1 MPTLDWLN
9 RATAF
14 TTSAQVPY
22 RLLETVSVHTSA
34 SQPEPVA
41 VAQNESTKGFD
52 NLLIQGD
59 NLEAL
64 KALLP
69 FYRGQVKCI
78 FIDPP
83 YNTRSAFAHYD
94 DNLEHAQWLS
104 MMLPRL
110 QLLRELLR
118 EDGSIWV
125 TIDDNEG
132 HYLKVLMDEVF
143 GRGNFV
149 ATVVWQKTTSV
160 HNNAEFLSSSSDLI
174 HVFARNTA
182 SLRLNRIPRSARNA
196 SDYTNPDGDLR
207 GAWSSSP
214 LHVSLTSGQ
223 RGAQFARTGKSTGL
237 FPLISP
243 NAEEVFPPAGR
254 AWAYSQ
260 ESIREMELAGNIWWG
275 KDGRNQPRLKR
286 FLSEQSD
293 GVVATTIWNSEDV
306 GHNQEA
312 KAEMLSLRVSDLSAL
327 FATPKPE
334 RLLQRILCIATNPND
349 LVLDSF
355 LGSGTTAAVAHK
367 MGRRWI
373 GIEMGEHAATH
384 CLPRLQKVIDGE
396 QGGISKA
403 VGWGPS
409 TGDTD
414 TLFSSGNVWNGGG
427 FRFMRLGAP
436 VFDARGRIHPDV
448 RFATLAA
455 FVWQQE
461 TGTALDC
468 AAASS
473 GTPYL
478 GTHFTFNSYQRNE
491 DGGSEPISHIETPQF
506 AVYLLFNGILK
517 DKRPAS
523 GNVLTQAVL
532 DALLALHAQIHTKG
546 NPVPDATEPTQPGGL
561 GGEAFCVGKGGDRAA
576 VGGHEAERFA
586 AQAPGA
592 TPASAIPLLV
602 FGEACRLGAE
612 RLKLAN
618 VTFKHI
624 PYDVKAR

>member
-9 RATAF
+9 RASAF
-14 TTSAQVPY
+14 TTAARVPY
-22 RLLETVSVHTSA
+22 RLLEQVSVHTRTTQTTPTDVAPAPAQAELLSA
-34 SQPEPVA
+34 ATAAAPERQPI
-41 VAQNESTKGFD
+41 TD

-83 YNTRSAFAHYD
+83 YNTKSAFEHYD

-110 QLLRELLR
+110 QLLRELLQ

-149 ATVVWQKTTSV
+149 ANVVWQKRYSRDNNSALGDV
-160 HNNAEFLSSSSDLI
+160 HDNVLCY
-174 HVFARNTA
+174 ARNPELFKKA
-182 SLRLNRIPRSARNA
+182 RNRVEPDDKTRSAYRNPNNDPKGPWRLVPMTGA
-196 SDYTNPDGDLR
+196 GLR
-207 GAWSSSP
+207 P
-214 LHVSLTSGQ
+214 NQQYPITTPSG
-223 RGAQFARTGKSTGL
+223 KV
-237 FPLISP
+237 
-243 NAEEVFPPAGR
+243 VFPSPGR
-254 AWAYSQ
+254 HWAVLEAKYLSYVENGTVFFGKNGDSQ
-260 ESIREMELAGNIWWG
+260 PGVLRY
-275 KDGRNQPRLKR
+275 
-286 FLSEQSD
+286 LSEVEGLVPWTWWPHEEAGHTDESKKEVMVLFGSD
-293 GVVATTIWNSEDV
+293 NAFD
-306 GHNQEA
+306 
-312 KAEMLSLRVSDLSAL
+312 
-327 FATPKPE
+327 TPKPE
-334 RLLQRILCIATNPND
+334 RLLQRVLHIATNPND

-403 VGWGPS
+403 MNW
-409 TGDTD
+409 TG
-414 TLFSSGNVWNGGG
+414 GGG
-427 FRFMRLGAP
+427 FRFMRLGAT
-436 VFDARGRIHPDV
+436 VFDESGRIHPAV

-461 TGTALDC
+461 TG
-468 AAASS
+468 AAFDPKAATP

-478 GTHFTFNSYQRNE
+478 GTHYVFDSCSRTDDEGQE
-491 DGGSEPISHIETPQF
+491 AISHIKRPQF
-506 AVYLLFNGILK
+506 ACYLLFNGILG

-523 GNVLTQAVL
+523 GNVLTLAVL
-532 DALLALHAQIHTKG
+532 DALLALHATT
-546 NPVPDATEPTQPGGL
+546 AEPN
-561 GGEAFCVGKGGDRAA
+561 A
-576 VGGHEAERFA
+576 
-586 AQAPGA
+586 
-592 TPASAIPLLV
+592 PLLV
-602 FGEACRLGAE
+602 YGEACRLGAE
-612 RLKLAN
+612 RLKQAR

-624 PYDVKAR
+624 PYDVRAR

>member
-9 RATAF
+9 RASAF
-14 TTSAQVPY
+14 TTAAQVPY
-22 RLLETVSVHTSA
+22 RLLEQVSAHGTA
-34 SQPEPVA
+34 P
-41 VAQNESTKGFD
+41 TD
-52 NLLIQGD
+52 NLLLQGD

-83 YNTRSAFAHYD
+83 YNTRSAFEHYD

-118 EDGSIWV
+118 DDGSIWV

-149 ATVVWQKTTSV
+149 ANVVWQKRTSPD
-160 HNNAEFLSSSSDLI
+160 N
-174 HVFARNTA
+174 R
-182 SLRLNRIPRSARNA
+182 LRLGDAHDHVLVFKKNRGNQENFNQLPINTERAK
-196 SDYTNPDGDLR
+196 DFKNPDDDPR
-207 GAWSSSP
+207 GAWAS
-214 LHVSLTSGQ
+214 TDFTGQ
-223 RGAQFARTGKSTGL
+223 TGHATPNQFYTVVAPNGNRHPPPEGRCWALAESTFL
-237 FPLISP
+237 KLIED
-243 NAEEVFPPAGR
+243 NRVWF
-254 AWAYSQ
+254 
-260 ESIREMELAGNIWWG
+260 G
-275 KDGRNQPRLKR
+275 KDGSARPRLKR
-286 FLSEQSD
+286 YLNEMEGQNAWSWWPNAE
-293 GVVATTIWNSEDV
+293 V

-312 KAEMLSLRVSDLSAL
+312 KKEINDVFGASDA
-327 FATPKPE
+327 FGTPKPE
-334 RLLQRILCIATNPND
+334 RLLQRILNIATNPND

-373 GIEMGEHAATH
+373 GIEMGDHAATH
-384 CLPRLQKVIDGE
+384 CLPRLQKVIAGE
-396 QGGISKA
+396 QGGISQA
-403 VGWGPS
+403 VNWAG
-409 TGDTD
+409 
-414 TLFSSGNVWNGGG
+414 GGG

-436 VFDARGRIHPDV
+436 VFDAHGRIHPDV

-455 FVWQQE
+455 FIWQQE
-461 TGTALDC
+461 TCSAWAGNATPSHPSDEANTPL
-468 AAASS
+468 AQPTS
-473 GTPYL
+473 GTPHL
-478 GTHFTFNSYQRNE
+478 GIHYVFNSCSSNE
-491 DGGSEPISHIETPQF
+491 DQLERSISYIKTAQHSI
-506 AVYLLFNGILK
+506 YLLFNGILK

-532 DALLALHAQIHTKG
+532 DALLALHAQVHG
-546 NPVPDATEPTQPGGL
+546 
-561 GGEAFCVGKGGDRAA
+561 AA
-576 VGGHEAERFA
+576 A
-586 AQAPGA
+586 A
-592 TPASAIPLLV
+592 SVPLLV
-602 FGEACRLGAE
+602 FGEACRLGPA

>member
-1 MPTLDWLN
+1 
-9 RATAF
+9 
-14 TTSAQVPY
+14 VPY
-22 RLLETVSVHTSA
+22 RLVEQVSIHTA
-34 SQPEPVA
+34 AAPTLPATAQADADPVQA
-41 VAQNESTKGFD
+41 ELVEAPADIAPAPIPSPIAD

-83 YNTRSAFAHYD
+83 YNTKSAFEHYD

-149 ATVVWQKTTSV
+149 ANVLWQKRTSPDARIQLGAAHDHV
-160 HNNAEFLSSSSDLI
+160 M
-174 HVFARNTA
+174 VFAKHIDKAAFNP
-182 SLRLNRIPRSARNA
+182 LMLSAEQAKNFK
-196 SDYTNPDGDLR
+196 NPDNDPR
-207 GAWSSSP
+207 GAWSS
-214 LHVSLTSGQ
+214 TDFT
-223 RGAQFARTGKSTGL
+223 AQGWR
-237 FPLISP
+237 P
-243 NAEEVFPPAGR
+243 NQMYEIVTPNGTRYSPPAGR
-254 AWAYSQ
+254 CWGNV
-260 ESIREMELAGNIWWG
+260 EPVFIRLGAERRMWFGKDDGGRPRVKNYLFENEGISSWSWWG
-275 KDGRNQPRLKR
+275 N
-286 FLSEQSD
+286 
-293 GVVATTIWNSEDV
+293 EDT
-306 GHNQEA
+306 GHNQES
-312 KAEMLSLRVSDLSAL
+312 KKEINEL
-327 FATPKPE
+327 FGADNAFDTPKPE
-334 RLLQRILCIATNPND
+334 RLIQRILHIASNPND
-349 LVLDSF
+349 LILDSF

-373 GIEMGEHAATH
+373 GIEMGDHAATH

-403 VGWGPS
+403 
-409 TGDTD
+409 
-414 TLFSSGNVWNGGG
+414 
-427 FRFMRLGAP
+427 M
-436 VFDARGRIHPDV
+436 

-455 FVWQQE
+455 FIWQQE
-461 TGTALDC
+461 TG
-468 AAASS
+468 AAFDPLEAQP

-478 GTHFTFNSYQRNE
+478 GTHYQFDSCSRPSDMGKE
-491 DGGSEPISHIETPQF
+491 AISLVKPPEF
-506 AVYLLFNGILK
+506 ACYLLFNGILK

-532 DALLALHAQIHTKG
+532 DALLALHASTAD
-546 NPVPDATEPTQPGGL
+546 P
-561 GGEAFCVGKGGDRAA
+561 AA
-576 VGGHEAERFA
+576 
-586 AQAPGA
+586 
-592 TPASAIPLLV
+592 PLLV
-602 FGEACRLGAE
+602 YGEACRLGQE
-612 RLKLAN
+612 RLVQAR

-624 PYDVKAR
+624 PYDVRAR